1 VREAPSGFAC
11 GGGDASPCDSQLPG
25 LYIHIPFCRT
35 KCPYCDFYS
44 ITDSAVV
51 DGFLNALKAEALLY
65 RDTFSRFD
73 SLYLGGGTPSIID
86 EKGMTDLFAVLR
98 SIFVFSSDTEIT
110 IEMNPDDVTKKKLE
124 IYKALGIN
132 RISLGVQSLN
142 DKELAFLKRRH
153 TADGARKALDLI
165 RSGGFDNIGIDLIN
179 ALAGQTEK
187 GWIATLK
194 EALSFEPAHI
204 SCYELTINDETPFGK
219 MASKGR
225 LKLPSVEKQRRIFLS
240 TSQFLKERGFIHYE
254 VSNFARGEV
263 YRSRHNLKY
272 WRHTPYLGLGPAAH
286 SFRHGTRWWNV
297 RSVEQYCGALSKNE
311 KPVEGNESLSS
322 EQLEL
327 ERFFLGFRNLEG
339 VDIKDTLDEPLR
351 EAILKMLISE
361 KLIEVHG
368 RKIIPT
374 VEGYLVADRLPLL
387 MYT

>member
-1 VREAPSGFAC
+1 
-11 GGGDASPCDSQLPG
+11 
-25 LYIHIPFCRT
+25 
-35 KCPYCDFYS
+35 
-44 ITDSAVV
+44 
-51 DGFLNALKAEALLY
+51 LKTEALLY

-73 SLYLGGGTPSIID
+73 SLYFGGGTPSIID
-86 EKGMTDLFAVLR
+86 EKGITDLFAALR
-98 SIFVFSSDTEIT
+98 SAFVFSSDTEIT
-110 IEMNPDDVTKKKLE
+110 IEVNPDDVTKEKLE
-124 IYKALGIN
+124 LYKALGIN
-132 RISLGVQSLN
+132 RISIGVQSLN
-142 DKELAFLKRRH
+142 DKELVFLKRRH
-153 TADGARKALDLI
+153 TVNGARKALDLI
-165 RSGGFDNIGIDLIN
+165 RSSGFYNIGIDLMN
-179 ALAGQTEK
+179 GLAGQTEK
-187 GWIATLK
+187 GWMATLEK
-194 EALSFEPAHI
+194 ALSFEPAHI
-204 SCYELTINDETPFGK
+204 SCYELTIDGETTPFGK
-219 MASKGR
+219 MASKGK
-225 LKLPSVEKQRRIFLS
+225 LKLPSVEKQRRTFLF

-254 VSNFARGEV
+254 VSNFARGEI